1 MSYIEGKEIRERKK
15 TTAIKKKK
23 KKKDYTKKHWFDRL

>member
-23 KKKDYTKKHWFDRL
+23 EKKRLHEETLV